1 LRSSSLRRI
10 TPTAVLALGVTVAGC
25 GGHDKVQRS
34 DKPAAVTVP
43 KGTTATPTTP
53 AAKAPSQSDG
63 TVKGQDIVTKF
74 GDVQVSLTLKGG
86 RITDVQW
93 LKLPLDRP
101 RSRYISQTAAPIL
114 RSEVLAA
121 QSGKINL
128 VSGATYTSDA
138 WASSVQSAMNPA
150 R

>member
-1 LRSSSLRRI
+1 LPPSSLRHI
-10 TPTAVLALGVTVAGC
+10 TPTAVIAVGVAVAGC
-25 GGHDKVQRS
+25 GGHQKIQRS
-34 DKPAAVTVP
+34 DKPAAVAPPQTT
-43 KGTTATPTTP
+43 GATATTHP
-53 AAKAPSQSDG
+53 AKSRRRSSG
-63 TVKGQDIVTKF
+63 TVVGQNITTKF

-114 RSEVLAA
+114 RTEVLAA

-138 WASSVQSAMNPA
+138 WANSVQSALPPS

>member
-1 LRSSSLRRI
+1 VLSSASPRHI
-10 TPTAVLALGVTVAGC
+10 GPTALVAVGLALAGC
-25 GGHDKVQRS
+25 GHKKVQRS
-34 DKPAAVTVP
+34 DKPAAVTATQTT
-43 KGTTATPTTP
+43 GTSRSMP
-53 AAKAPSQSDG
+53 DG
-63 TVKGQDIVTKF
+63 TVTGQDILTKF

-93 LKLPLDRP
+93 VKLPLDRP

-114 RSEVLAA
+114 RSEVLSA

-138 WASSVQSAMNPA
+138 WANSVQSALSHV